1 VSAEAI
7 LRSLREAA
15 RRRRSGNVLLH
26 ALPWLCVLAVLAWRC
41 DWNAWLLL
49 LLALATA
56 AIPWSAW
63 RSAQAID
70 ARWLARRLDAL
81 RPDMEDSAALLFS
94 GSKPPAPSFRGAGG
108 QGSLGPLQQ
117 LQRARLRQR
126 LEAGALP
133 DLREPWRPRTLLAS
147 ALAALVAVTAIVSWP
162 TPSAPIVDG
171 TTPSTIVPGKAA
183 TPRLVEQRLDIHPPA
198 YTGLPTRQQPTL
210 DAKVPAGATLQW
222 TLRFAPMPESA
233 ELVFHDGRHL
243 PLRRNG
249 DDWTASTRIDKSK
262 LYRIALP
269 IPLPARQAAL
279 HRIDAVADAP
289 PVLRALQ
296 PDRNLSVRS
305 DGQRSWTLLFEADDD
320 HGLAA
325 GARLQLIQTQGGGE
339 NITTRQ
345 RTLAIAGRGGAKHRR
360 YAHTLDLASLGL
372 VAGDDLIVRLEVAD
386 NRVPRPQHTRS
397 PSFILRWP
405 PEQATESTGME
416 GLVKQALPAYLR
428 SQRQVIIDAEALLKQ
443 KRKLDAAAFARRS
456 DELGVDQRLL
466 RLRYGQFL
474 GEESEGAPALSTND
488 LPTNDLPTNDADHDA
503 HATVQP
509 AAQADNSAGHDGH
522 APAPGAPPARFGEA
536 GAVVAEYGHVH
547 DLPEA
552 ATLLDPETKKL
563 LRAALDQMWQS
574 EQHLRQGNPGTALP
588 FAYKALGFIKQ
599 VQQADRIYLART
611 GSELPPIDEDRRL
624 GGDRAG
630 LGDRRDLLPD
640 AEPVDPVPAAAWR
653 ALQDLPRADRTAP
666 DYDALERWARARDM
680 QASDPLAL
688 FAAIDAARRDA
699 SCAGCRE
706 QLRRA
711 LWPMLPR
718 PTPAP
723 GRRERADRAGQAY
736 LDALDGE
743 DTR

>member
-1 VSAEAI
+1 VNAEAI

-15 RRRRSGNVLLH
+15 RQRRGGNVLLH
-26 ALPWLCVLAVLAWRC
+26 ALPWLGALAMLAWRC
-41 DWNAWLLL
+41 DWNAWLLS

-56 AIPWSAW
+56 ATLWFAW
-63 RSAQAID
+63 HAAQAID

-81 RPDMEDSAALLFS
+81 RPDMEDSATLLFS
-94 GSKPPAPSFRGAGG
+94 GDGISEES
-108 QGSLGPLQQ
+108 SLGPLQQ

-126 LEAGALP
+126 LEADP
-133 DLREPWRPRTLLAS
+133 RPHLREPWRLRTLLAS
-147 ALAALVAVTAIVSWP
+147 VLAALVATTLIALWP
-162 TPSAPIVDG
+162 TPRAPIVDG
-171 TTPSTIVPGKAA
+171 TTPSIIASGKAA
-183 TPRLVEQRLDIHPPA
+183 TPRLVEQRLDIRPPA
-198 YTGLPTRQQPTL
+198 YTGLPTRQQPAL
-210 DAKVPAGATLQW
+210 DAKVPAGTTLQW

-233 ELVFHDGRHL
+233 ELVFHDGRHV

-249 DDWTASTRIDKSK
+249 DDWTARTRIDKST
-262 LYRIALP
+262 LYRLVLP
-269 IPLPARQAAL
+269 TPLPTAQAAL
-279 HRIDAVADAP
+279 HRIDAVADAS

-296 PDRNLSVRS
+296 PDRNLSIRGS
-305 DGQRSWTLLFEADDD
+305 GQRSWTLVFEADDD
-320 HGLAA
+320 HGLASS
-325 GARLQLIQTQGGGE
+325 ARLELIQTQGGGE
-339 NITTRQ
+339 NITTQQ
-345 RTLAIAGRGGAKHRR
+345 RRLAISGRGNARHKR
-360 YAHTLDLASLGL
+360 YAHTLDLSSLGL
-372 VAGDDLIVRLEVAD
+372 AAGDDLIVRLDVAD
-386 NRVPRPQHTRS
+386 NRSPRPQHTRS

-428 SQRQVIIDAEALLKQ
+428 SQRQIIIDAEALLKQ
-443 KRKLDAAAFARRS
+443 KRGLDAAAFLKRS

-474 GEESEGAPALSTND
+474 GEESEGAPAL
-488 LPTNDLPTNDADHDA
+488 PTNDLPTNDAEESRGTHHGA
-503 HATVQP
+503 QA
-509 AAQADNSAGHDGH
+509 AAQPGSPAGHDEH
-522 APAPGAPPARFGEA
+522 ASAPGAPPAKFGEA
-536 GAVVAEYGHVH
+536 GPVVAEYGHVH

-552 ATLLDPETKKL
+552 ATLLDPATKKL

-574 EQHLRQGNPGTALP
+574 EQHLRQGNPDAALP

-611 GSELPPIDEDRRL
+611 GSELPPIDEGRRL

-630 LGDRRDLLPD
+630 LGDRRDVLPD

-653 ALQDLPRADRTAP
+653 VLQEVPRVDREAP
-666 DYDALERWARARDM
+666 DYDALERWVRA
-680 QASDPLAL
+680 QGTQVSDPLAL
-688 FAAIDAARRDA
+688 FAAIDVARRNP

-718 PTPAP
+718 PTPAATQ
-723 GRRERADRAGQAY
+723 RERADKAGQVY

-743 DTR
+743 DAR